1 MPAAYAADVMRIDF
15 IVALLAVSIPLVAL
29 ARRMNVGYPVLLVL
43 GGLVL
48 GFHPRAPASGDKSR
62 PHFAG
67 VPAAAA
73 VLASSHR
80 TDGF

>member
-15 IVALLAVSIPLVAL
+15 IVALLAVSIQLVAL

-48 GFHPRAPASGDKSR
+48 DFIPAPPHPEINPD
-62 PHFAG
+62 
-67 VPAAAA
+67 
-73 VLASSHR
+73 
-80 TDGF
+80 